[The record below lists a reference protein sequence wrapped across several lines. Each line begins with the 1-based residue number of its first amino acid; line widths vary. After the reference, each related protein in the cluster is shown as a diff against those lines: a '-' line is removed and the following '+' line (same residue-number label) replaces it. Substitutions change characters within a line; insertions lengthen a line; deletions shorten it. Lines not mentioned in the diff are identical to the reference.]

1 MRITG
6 ESPYLPLGQLVP
18 INNGPINKGEFTD
31 VCSLF
36 PGSNFPIVVNPTH
49 HDFFI
54 RNFRSNSKILL
65 NWYKDICYTIGYLFW
80 V

>member
-6 ESPYLPLGQLVP
+6 DSPYLPLRQLVP

-36 PGSNFPIVVNPTH
+36 SGSNFPIVVNPT
-49 HDFFI
+49 
-54 RNFRSNSKILL
+54 RVAA
-65 NWYKDICYTIGYLFW
+65 LF
-80 V
+80 